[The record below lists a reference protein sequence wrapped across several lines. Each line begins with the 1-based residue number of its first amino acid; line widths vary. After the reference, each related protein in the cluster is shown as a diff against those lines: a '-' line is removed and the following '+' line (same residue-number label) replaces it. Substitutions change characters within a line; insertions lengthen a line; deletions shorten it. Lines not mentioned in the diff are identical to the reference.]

1 MKFDNII
8 IGGGLS
14 GLTCGIT
21 LAKAGKKVAVIA
33 AGQSTLHFC
42 SGSFDLLG
50 YDAEGKAVDNPAE
63 AIAQLKE
70 NHPYQ
75 KAGAENIASLAQDA
89 AGILAECGLELK
101 GDINKN
107 HYRITPMGVLKPTWL
122 TLEEYLTADSATGIA
137 YKKIVI
143 ANIAGFHDFPVEFI
157 AEGLRK
163 TSTEVE
169 IKTLSIPALKERR
182 CSPSEMRSANISKVL
197 STEETLQEIA
207 DKLNSIDNDA
217 EAIILPAII
226 GMNNDENIATLRA
239 KVNKPLFVIATLPPS
254 VPGVRVQK
262 ALRSYFEKLGGVFMM
277 GNKVCGGIIEDNK
290 VKHIETTLLS
300 DEKLTAD
307 NYILATG
314 SFQSE
319 GLMSNYVR
327 VYEPIFDL
335 DVDASEKRTEW
346 VDTMVYNAQPYM
358 EYGVKTNNAFQT
370 RKNGSTI
377 ENLYAIGSILSG
389 HNAIKQADGTGVSMV
404 TAVAVAKNILNK

>member
-21 LAKAGKKVAVIA
+21 LAKAGKKVAVIT

-50 YDAEGKAVDNPAE
+50 YDAEGKAIENPVE
-63 AIAQLKE
+63 AVAQLKE
-70 NHPYQ
+70 SHPYK
-75 KAGAENIASLAQDA
+75 KAGVENIASLAQDA
-89 AGILAECGLELK
+89 AAILTECGLKLK
-101 GDINKN
+101 GDIKRN

-122 TLEEYLTADSATGIA
+122 TLEEYLTADSAAGVA
-137 YKKIVI
+137 YKKLVV

-169 IKTLSIPALKERR
+169 VKTLSIPALKERR

-197 STEETLQEIA
+197 STEDTLQEIA
-207 DKLNSIDNDA
+207 DKLNSIANDA

-226 GMNNDENIATLRA
+226 GMNNDENIAILKA

-262 ALRSYFEKLGGVFMM
+262 ALRSYFEKIGGVFMM
-277 GNKVCGGIIEDNK
+277 GNKVCGGEIEDGK
-290 VKHIETTLLS
+290 VKHIETTLLP
-300 DEKLTAD
+300 DEQLIAD

-319 GLMSNYVR
+319 GLMSNYVK
-327 VYEPIFDL
+327 VYEPVFDL
-335 DVDASEKRTEW
+335 DVDASDKRTEW

-358 EYGVKTNNAFQT
+358 EYGVKTNNVFQT
-370 RKNGSTI
+370 QKNGSTI
-377 ENLYAIGSILSG
+377 ENLYAIGSVLSG

-404 TAVAVAKNILNK
+404 TAIAVAKNILNK